1 MYALARFS
9 RKLDKSGAL
18 GPLMDAHART
28 TEMAATKLIDVVED
42 ATREKD
48 GGEFVDLN
56 GGRVTW

>member
-1 MYALARFS
+1 M
-9 RKLDKSGAL
+9 DKSGAL
-18 GPLMDAHART
+18 GALLDAIART
-28 TEMAATKLIDVVED
+28 TEVAATKLIDVIED